1 MKPAFGLAKTQSSSK
16 PRKVREENPMTTIN
30 RLSRIALTALI
41 SLELISCF
49 LRTQAQDSRSG
60 QWIIDTTRGSNQYQ
74 LTLNYPSTKRG
85 FGNNINS
92 FSLSPDRLQG
102 LTSAQ
107 IMSSGSPVRFQI
119 VRDAGTF
126 NCEGWFKDGKG
137 SGSFVLTTNPAFA
150 AELQKRGLAAPTDDQ
165 LLSLAM
171 NDVSIAFVEELNL
184 QGFERPTTEQ
194 LVRWERTAS
203 CQEIGGKFKPL
214 GTTFSRSI

>member
-1 MKPAFGLAKTQSSSK
+1 MF
-16 PRKVREENPMTTIN
+16 TTN
-30 RLSRIALTALI
+30 RLERTTLTALI
-41 SLELISCF
+41 SFVVVGCLF
-49 LRTQAQDSRSG
+49 QTRAQDARSG

-107 IMSSGSPVRFQI
+107 ITSSGSSVRFQI

-137 SGSFVLTTNPAFA
+137 SGSFVLTPNPAFA
-150 AELQKRGLAAPTDDQ
+150 AELQKRGLTAPTDAQ

-171 NDVSIAFVEELNL
+171 SDVSIAFLEELNI

-194 LVRWERTAS
+194 LVRMGEHGVSLDYVR
-203 CQEIGGKFKPL
+203 EIKSL
-214 GTTFSRSI
+214 GYKVQSLDLITKMVDHGVNPK